1 LKGLQTVGAT
11 TWANPGPG
19 SFHSFSMSRPPCFFF
34 NFFLYQKW
42 PYLPRFVITLFHL
55 HQYKIILVLVAHG
68 GILPDKFCS
77 TSSQRHPSRSSLQI
91 DPDLLG
97 PGQGNHGRVP
107 RVTGHPRD
115 VTIGTAPQG
124 HDEHRSSARFHL

>member
-1 LKGLQTVGAT
+1 MSVLP
-11 TWANPGPG
+11 PGPTQAQAHFIPFRCPG
-19 SFHSFSMSRPPCFFF
+19 RPVFFSIFFW
-34 NFFLYQKW
+34 YQKW
-42 PYLPRFVITLFHL
+42 PYLPRLVITLFHL

-77 TSSQRHPSRSSLQI
+77 RATSSQRHPSRSSLQI

-107 RVTGHPRD
+107 RATGHPRD